1 VATPICLAFGK
12 QHRRMELCD
21 RDFFRA
27 TVVPFIER
35 MMREHRRITVIHE
48 FRGTA
53 NAESV
58 ECRRALETLE
68 GEVQKALIGYLD
80 RGKNIDLGLLNPEIL
95 EWIAKAN
102 AKRPETVTNIV
113 ESQLVQMRHDG
124 VPARLPPTSKIELR
138 VDGLAYRIA
147 LARSRNCAVA
157 EQIRGLRRED
167 PDRAI
172 VVPRNMEFAG
182 LSRQIDRNEFEIQTE
197 HGKISPIAFEEQAML
212 RAAFREIGRDELA
225 RFVRRAMYAEDF
237 RRTEGWSREYR
248 DIAQTH
254 PETALVLMEVD
265 TLLYVQ
271 KMMVRNP

>member
-1 VATPICLAFGK
+1 
-12 QHRRMELCD
+12 MELCD

-68 GEVQKALIGYLD
+68 GEVQKALIEYLD

-124 VPARLPPTSKIELR
+124 VPARLPSTSKIEVR